1 MWQFIKEKY
10 LYIHSTFRSSEVILW
25 ARFNVLMGTVWI
37 ALQGVDVSPLI
48 KDPKYL
54 VYYIIF
60 SNVVNELMRRRK
72 AEFNA
77 DGSIK

>member
-60 SNVVNELMRRRK
+60 SNVVNELVRRRK

>member
-1 MWQFIKEKY
+1 MWQFIKDKY

>member
-1 MWQFIKEKY
+1 MWQFIKDKY
-10 LYIHSTFRSSEVILW
+10 WYIHSTFRESEVILW

-60 SNVVNELMRRRK
+60 SNVVNELVRRRK
-72 AEFNA
+72 AESNP
-77 DGSIK
+77 DGSFK